1 MEISLRRFRSSD
13 GERFSVL
20 VDAHGMPLYYP
31 TLFSTWVLR
40 NGSLAANSITNA
52 LNALKALHAW
62 EIHSGIDLESTFS
75 QGELLDENQIR
86 DLSDFLQCSLV
97 RDVGKKIVSINRKPR
112 VVGAH
117 AHYFR
122 MTVAADYAEFLANRL
137 AKGVEAI
144 RIKKMASAIKA
155 NRPIKP
161 SKSVDDSDETHLP
174 DEVIEA
180 LEDALRPGAENN
192 PARDYGVQLRNALM
206 FTLLRST
213 GMRRGELLNLKIED
227 VDFGANTLKVVRRP
241 DAKGDTRRHQPT
253 SKTLPRRMALLPELI
268 GKIRV
273 YVMTERN
280 KVPGARKHGYLFV
293 THKAGPT
300 QGAALS
306 ISAFGKLM
314 GELAEVVAG
323 AGFHAHAL
331 RHNWNYGFSR
341 IADAQGMSPEREHK
355 TRSYLMGW
363 SETSNSAEVYNRR
376 HIKEK
381 AQESV
386 LELQR
391 KYSQRPEGAGN
402 D

>member
-1 MEISLRRFRSSD
+1 MNISLRRFRGSD

-20 VDAHGMPLYYP
+20 VDALGMPLYYP

-52 LNALKALHAW
+52 LNALKALCAW
-62 EIHSGIDLESTFS
+62 ETHVGIDLELTFS
-75 QGELLDENQIR
+75 QGVLLDENQIR
-86 DLSDFLQCSLV
+86 DLSDFLKCSLV
-97 RDVGKKIVSINRKPR
+97 SDVGKKVVSINRKPK
-112 VVGAH
+112 VVGAS

-122 MTVAADYAEFLANRL
+122 MTVAADYVEFLANRV
-137 AKGVEAI
+137 AKGVAAVHVQ
-144 RIKKMASAIKA
+144 KMVSTIKA

-161 SKSVDDSDETHLP
+161 SKSVPDVDEVHLP
-174 DEVIEA
+174 DEVLQT
-180 LEDALRPGAENN
+180 LEDALMPGAENN

-206 FTLLRST
+206 FTILRLT

-227 VDFGANTLKVVRRP
+227 IDFGDNTLRIVRRP

-253 SKTLPRRMALLPELI
+253 SKTLPRRMAILPELI
-268 GKIRV
+268 EKIRV

-331 RHNWNYGFSR
+331 RHNWNYRFSLLV
-341 IADAQGMSPEREHK
+341 DAQGMTPEQEHK

-363 SETSNSAEVYNRR
+363 SETSDSAGTYNRR
-376 HIKEK
+376 HIKGK

-386 LELQR
+386 LELQK
-391 KYSQRPEGAGN
+391 KYSQKPERN
-402 D
+402 K

>member
-1 MEISLRRFRSSD
+1 MDISLRRFRASD

-20 VDAHGMPLYYP
+20 VDALGMPLYYP

-52 LNALKALHAW
+52 LNAIKALCAW
-62 EIHSGIDLESTFS
+62 ETYACIDLESTFT
-75 QGELLDENQIR
+75 QGKMLDENQSR
-86 DLSDFLQCSLV
+86 DLCDFLQRSLV
-97 RDVGKKIVSINRKPR
+97 NDARKKVVPINRKPK
-112 VVGAH
+112 VVSTST
-117 AHYFR
+117 HYFR
-122 MTVAADYAEFLANRL
+122 LTVAADYLEFLANRL
-137 AKGVEAI
+137 AKGTEAT
-144 RIKKMASAIKA
+144 RIQEMVSSIKA

-161 SKSVDDSDETHLP
+161 SKSVADADEIYLP
-174 DEVIEA
+174 DEVIQK

-206 FTLLRST
+206 FTILRLT

-227 VDFGANTLKVVRRP
+227 ISFTENTLKVVRRP

-253 SKTLPRRMALLPELI
+253 SKTLPRRMAILPELVE
-268 GKIRV
+268 KIRV
-273 YVMTERN
+273 YVMTERS

-293 THKAGPT
+293 THKAGPS

-314 GELAEVVAG
+314 RELAEVVAG

-341 IADAQGMSPEREHK
+341 IADAQGMTPEREHK

-363 SETSNSAEVYNRR
+363 SETSDSASVYNRR

-386 LELQR
+386 LDLQR
-391 KYSQRPEGAGN
+391 RYSKKVDE
-402 D
+402 DEK

>member
-1 MEISLRRFRSSD
+1 
-13 GERFSVL
+13 
-20 VDAHGMPLYYP
+20 MPLYYP
-31 TLFSTWVLR
+31 TLFSTWALR
-40 NGSLAANSITNA
+40 NAELAANSITNA

-62 EIHSGIDLESTFS
+62 EAHVGIDLASTFS

-86 DLSDFLQCSLV
+86 DLSDFLQRSLV
-97 RDVGKKIVSINRKPR
+97 SDVGKKVVLINRKPK
-112 VVGAH
+112 VVGAS

-122 MTVAADYAEFLANRL
+122 MTVTAEYVAFLAGRV
-137 AKGVEAI
+137 AKGVVAARVQE
-144 RIKKMASAIKA
+144 MVSMIKA

-161 SKSVDDSDETHLP
+161 RKSVPDVDEVHLP
-174 DEVIEA
+174 HEVLQV
-180 LEDALRPGAENN
+180 LEDALTPGAENN

-206 FTLLRST
+206 FTILRFT

-227 VDFGANTLKVVRRP
+227 VDFAANTLKVVRRP

-268 GKIRV
+268 EKIWV
-273 YVMTERN
+273 YVMKERN

-300 QGAALS
+300 QGSALS

-314 GELAEVVAG
+314 GDLAEVVAG

-331 RHNWNYGFSR
+331 RHNWNYDFSR
-341 IADAQGMSPEREHK
+341 LADAKGMTPEQEQK

-363 SETSNSAEVYNRR
+363 SETSDSALTYNRR
-376 HIKEK
+376 HLKEK

-386 LELQR
+386 LELQK
-391 KYSQRPEGAGN
+391 KYSQKPVRSK
-402 D
+402 